1 MKKIRLVGRRSKSF
15 RLYLSVCAC
24 VCARVSS
31 CVSRRRL
38 FSLVSSADLFAW
50 SIDGEFSSRSQKVRW
65 ETIRCSILRLVLDS
79 FSLGKFSFFF
89 VFFFSSS
96 FPLEMEADPSKERKT
111 LFFFVCLVHTHQDF
125 LPVFVFLPGPGS
137 KWTMMSKTS
146 GRLNWIGRIFFF
158 FFNPPAYS
166 SFFFLLNVGQGPR
179 KE

>member
-1 MKKIRLVGRRSKSF
+1 
-15 RLYLSVCAC
+15 VCVR

-89 VFFFSSS
+89 FFFFFVFISSRDGS
-96 FPLEMEADPSKERKT
+96 RSGQGKENT
-111 LFFFVCLVHTHQDF
+111 LFFCVSCAHASRLSTCFCL
-125 LPVFVFLPGPGS
+125 LARPGQQMNDDVKNKRPTKLDRKDLFS
-137 KWTMMSKTS
+137 
-146 GRLNWIGRIFFF
+146 

-179 KE
+179 RE

>member
-1 MKKIRLVGRRSKSF
+1 
-15 RLYLSVCAC
+15 VCVR

-89 VFFFSSS
+89 FFFSSS

-146 GRLNWIGRIFFF
+146 GRLNWIGRIFFLF
-158 FFNPPAYS
+158 LIRPLILLFS
-166 SFFFLLNVGQGPR
+166 SFWMLDRGPGESR
-179 KE
+179 RRVRFN